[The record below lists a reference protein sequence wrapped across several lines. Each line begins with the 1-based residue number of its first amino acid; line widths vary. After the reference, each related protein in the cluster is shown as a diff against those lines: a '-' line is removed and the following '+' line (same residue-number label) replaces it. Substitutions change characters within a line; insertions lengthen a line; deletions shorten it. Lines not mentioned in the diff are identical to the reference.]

1 VSRRPRRNRPPRLDL
16 DPVAAFTD
24 DPGALTTPV
33 VSGTPS
39 APGAPEPRAKVPTVR
54 RRVLEARIAGPHA
67 HFGRDAVK
75 ASVRALVNGDRNA
88 RLGCDGLEGCS
99 PDEVREALAS
109 THGWDANAARAAID
123 PDCTVAAIEAAGLR
137 IAEAGQAG
145 ARIAVATARPASLL
159 GLSQY
164 VASEAAAL
172 GARVLV
178 SDRAAIEG
186 AAGRELWWIGGV
198 AVLTDGAALLA
209 SDGAGDDWLFA
220 VGRPDLVIADR
231 AFAGSA
237 LRAGCEVVAWAD
249 LDAPALALASARGRR
264 ILVVPLDERRPA
276 AAYEVVEDAL
286 ALS

>member
-24 DPGALTTPV
+24 DALGSAAPA
-33 VSGTPS
+33 
-39 APGAPEPRAKVPTVR
+39 APGAPAEPRAKAPTVR
-54 RRVLEARIAGPHA
+54 RRVLEARIAGPPT
-67 HFGRDAVK
+67 HFGRDAVR
-75 ASVRALVNGDRNA
+75 AAVRALVNGDRRA
-88 RLGCDGLEGCS
+88 QLGCDGLEGCS

-109 THGWDANAARAAID
+109 THGWDPNGARAVID
-123 PDCTVAAIEAAGLR
+123 PDRTVAAIEAAGVR
-137 IAEAGQAG
+137 IAEAAQAG
-145 ARIAVATARPASLL
+145 ARIAVATAHPASLL
-159 GLSQY
+159 ALAQF

-178 SDRAAIEG
+178 SDRAAIDG
-186 AAGRELWWIGGV
+186 MAGRELWWIGGV

-220 VGRPDLVIADR
+220 VGRPDLVVADR
-231 AFAGSA
+231 AYAGCA

-249 LDAPALALASARGRR
+249 LDAPALALAAARGRR
-264 ILVVPLDERRPA
+264 MLVVPLEERRPA

-286 ALS
+286 AMG

>member
-1 VSRRPRRNRPPRLDL
+1 VSRRPRRNRPPRLDV

-24 DPGALTTPV
+24 DPGAL
-33 VSGTPS
+33 
-39 APGAPEPRAKVPTVR
+39 APAVTSGAPDEPRAKVPTLR

-75 ASVRALVNGDRNA
+75 ASVRALVHGDRRA
-88 RLGCDGLEGCS
+88 RLGCDGLEGCGL
-99 PDEVREALAS
+99 DEVREALAS
-109 THGWDANAARAAID
+109 THGWDPSAARAAID

-137 IAEAGQAG
+137 IAEAAQAG

-159 GLSQY
+159 GLSQF

-178 SDRAAIEG
+178 SDRAAVDET
-186 AAGRELWWIGGV
+186 AGRELWWIGGV
-198 AVLTDGAALLA
+198 AVLTDGTALLG

-220 VGRPDLVIADR
+220 VGRPDLVVADR
-231 AFAGSA
+231 AYAGCA

-249 LDAPALALASARGRR
+249 LDAPALALAAARGRR
-264 ILVVPLDERRPA
+264 IVLVPLDERRPA
-276 AAYEVVEDAL
+276 AAYEVLEDAL
-286 ALS
+286 ALG

>member
-24 DPGALTTPV
+24 DAGAAVTPGEPA
-33 VSGTPS
+33 
-39 APGAPEPRAKVPTVR
+39 EPRTKVPTLR

-75 ASVRALVNGDRNA
+75 ASVRALVNGDRRA
-88 RLGCDGLEGCS
+88 RLGCDGLEDCS
-99 PDEVREALAS
+99 ADEVREALAS
-109 THGWDANAARAAID
+109 THGWDPNAARAAID

-137 IAEAGQAG
+137 IAEAAQAG

-159 GLSQY
+159 GLAQFA
-164 VASEAAAL
+164 ASEAAAL

-178 SDRAAIEG
+178 SDRAAIDG
-186 AAGRELWWIGGV
+186 TAGRELWWIGGV
-198 AVLTDGAALLA
+198 AVLTDGTALLA

-231 AFAGSA
+231 AYAGAA

-264 ILVVPLDERRPA
+264 IHLVPLDERRPA

-286 ALS
+286 ALG

>member
-1 VSRRPRRNRPPRLDL
+1 VSRRPRRNRPPRLDV
-16 DPVAAFTD
+16 DPAAAFTVETD
-24 DPGALTTPV
+24 VFSAGVAPATGPPAA
-33 VSGTPS
+33 SG
-39 APGAPEPRAKVPTVR
+39 ERRARVPTLR

-75 ASVRALVNGDRNA
+75 AGVRALVNGDRRA

-99 PDEVREALAS
+99 HREVREALAS
-109 THGWDANAARAAID
+109 THGWDPDASRAAID
-123 PDCTVAAIEAAGLR
+123 PDCTLAALEAAGLR
-137 IAEAGQAG
+137 IADAAQAG

-159 GLSQY
+159 GVSQY

-178 SDRAAIEG
+178 SDRAAVDG
-186 AAGRELWWIGGV
+186 AARRELWWVGGV
-198 AVLTDGAALLA
+198 AVLTDGTALLG

-220 VGRPDLVIADR
+220 VGRPDLVVADR
-231 AFAGSA
+231 AYAGSA
-237 LRAGCEVVAWAD
+237 LRAGCDVVAWVD
-249 LDAPALALASARGRR
+249 LDAPALALAAARGRR

-286 ALS
+286 GLA